1 MANDLLR
8 LGNPPTRGGFQNPGV
23 HTQCTAMSK
32 RSGERCKAPAVT
44 GSRTQKCR
52 MHGGNSTARQSGL
65 ANPNFSSGRHSAV
78 LKEGSPIAEL
88 YEKARVNPDLLAM
101 TDHLALLEARMQE
114 VLGKAMDSPVPEWG
128 EFVLAVGELEEA
140 HVKGDTKGLQVAV
153 TTLHRIVE
161 GGQKWDTSWRQ
172 VVDLM
177 DNIRKLADTEVK
189 RKKDLGMMIPIERV
203 MALMAAVGHSV
214 KARVTNVEEVQ
225 AVFRDLARLHGSP
238 SPEVA
243 GYIEVENSDIEEVE
257 ETEETEIGE

>member
-1 MANDLLR
+1 
-8 LGNPPTRGGFQNPGV
+8 
-23 HTQCTAMSK
+23 
-32 RSGERCKAPAVT
+32 
-44 GSRTQKCR
+44 
-52 MHGGNSTARQSGL
+52 MHGGHSTALQSGVN
-65 ANPNFSSGRHSAV
+65 NPNFSSGRHSAV

-88 YEKARVNPDLLAM
+88 YEKARTNPDLLAM

-114 VLGKAMDSPVPEWG
+114 VLGKSMDNPVPEWR
-128 EFVLAVGELEEA
+128 EFVEAVGELEEA
-140 HVKGDTKGLQVAV
+140 FVKGDMKATQVAV
-153 TTLHRIVE
+153 TTLHRMVDA
-161 GGQKWDTSWRQ
+161 GQKWDTTWHQ

-243 GYIEVENSDIEEVE
+243 GYIDTEARNEDVE
-257 ETEETEIGE
+257 EDADSAELVDE